1 VASRLN
7 RATNMIRRVL
17 APTIAIS
24 LGILVG
30 SCSSFSGYVADHWPH
45 WAGGEPEDV
54 PPRPGAPGYD
64 EFIAHGQSNQ
74 SSQTNKDAT
83 APAAV
88 PVADQTNVKASS
100 SPAPAAETTAAVQG
114 GLY

>member
-1 VASRLN
+1 
-7 RATNMIRRVL
+7 MIAVC
-17 APTIAIS
+17 

-54 PPRPGAPGYD
+54 PPRPGSPGYD
-64 EFIAHGQSNQ
+64 EFIAHGQAGQ
-74 SSQTNKDAT
+74 ASQTNKDAT
-83 APAAV
+83 ATAAA
-88 PVADQTNVKASS
+88 PTAGKANIQEAPM
-100 SPAPAAETTAAVQG
+100 PAPAADNQAAVQG